1 MSRAGGQGDPVAAR
15 PSGTAG
21 SVGLALL
28 LAAMAGAAWVSA
40 GAIPGRSNGGGLVE
54 GADLL
59 AAVPCAIA
67 AIEAVLLFRAKTT
80 PARAIGWFV
89 VACAGL
95 LVVVFVAA
103 ISNSG
108 LGS

>member
-1 MSRAGGQGDPVAAR
+1 MEPAAV
-15 PSGTAG
+15 PAQKKWLAPLA
-21 SVGLALL
+21 GLALL

-40 GAIPGRSNGGGLVE
+40 DAIPGRSNGGGLVE

-59 AAVPCAIA
+59 AAVPCTVA
-67 AIEAVLLFRAKTT
+67 AIQAVLLSRGKTS
-80 PARAIGWFV
+80 PGQAIGWFA

-95 LVVVFVAA
+95 LVVLFVAA

-108 LGS
+108 IGS